1 MKLSLAL
8 FLVIALVVLFAEAIP
23 ARRYQLQ
30 RRGRL
35 AARRPGMKFLRRG
48 RAFAPRRGRTN
59 DPEAPPPPE
68 DGAADDAAGGEGG
81 EGGDVP
87 EWCDPTKPMGAWLN
101 YAQIRAICGE
111 RGFEDFGP
119 YGGIPAEG
127 EGEGEDAPEEA

>member
-8 FLVIALVVLFAEAIP
+8 FLVIALVILLAEAVP

-30 RRGRL
+30 RRGRARV
-35 AARRPGMKFLRRG
+35 AARPNMRFLRRG
-48 RAFAPRRGRTN
+48 RAFARRGRTN
-59 DPEAPPPPE
+59 DPEAPPPPAE
-68 DGAADDAAGGEGG
+68 AGAADDAAGGEGG
-81 EGGDVP
+81 EGDVP

-127 EGEGEDAPEEA
+127 EEGEEAPEEA